1 MAFEFINTE
10 IKGVVLI
17 KPRIF
22 EDPRG
27 FFMETY
33 KKSEFLSAGIT
44 EEFIQDNHSK
54 SVKGVLRGIHFQ
66 KEPYGQGKLVRCVSG
81 KIFDVA
87 VDLRINSETYGK
99 WVGFELSDENKYM
112 LFIPKGLGHGFLTL
126 SDEAE
131 IFYKVANSEYTPS
144 HDSGVIWNDSEIGIK
159 WPLKEYEIS
168 APILSEKD
176 SKLQKFCEVNR

>member
-1 MAFEFINTE
+1 
-10 IKGVVLI
+10 
-17 KPRIF
+17 
-22 EDPRG
+22 
-27 FFMETY
+27 METY
-33 KKSEFLSAGIT
+33 KKSEFMAAGIT

-81 KIFDVA
+81 KIFDVV
-87 VDLRINSETYGK
+87 VDLRSNSETYGK
-99 WVGFELSDENKYM
+99 WLGFELSHENKCM
-112 LFIPKGLGHGFLTL
+112 LFIPRGLGHGFLTL

-144 HDSGVIWNDSEIGIK
+144 HESGIIWNDSEIGIK

-176 SKLQKFCEVNR
+176 SKLPKFCELNR